1 MPSRNDIK
9 NPLLEKLIDMIVGL
23 ISDGFYGSIEI
34 KFEKGVVQIIRKTES
49 IKLS

>member
-1 MPSRNDIK
+1 MPLPN
-9 NPLLEKLIDMIVGL
+9 NPRIPTIDQLVKMLIDL
-23 ISDGFYGSIEI
+23 IEDGFYGSLEI